1 MAEYSD
7 KYMMESLT
15 GDSALRQIS
24 EIRKFKSKKVL
35 LDFSNMRSVR
45 SAGMILF
52 LIIWIFLN
60 LYLIDRVDPYPFVLL
75 NLVLSCIA
83 ALQAPIIMM
92 SQNREAKKDR
102 LRSSNDYK
110 TDLKSELILEDLH
123 NKMSQIIKNQNKI
136 INILTEEDNK

>member
-45 SAGMILF
+45 SET
-52 LIIWIFLN
+52 
-60 LYLIDRVDPYPFVLL
+60 V
-75 NLVLSCIA
+75 
-83 ALQAPIIMM
+83 
-92 SQNREAKKDR
+92 K
-102 LRSSNDYK
+102 
-110 TDLKSELILEDLH
+110 
-123 NKMSQIIKNQNKI
+123 
-136 INILTEEDNK
+136 

>member
-52 LIIWIFLN
+52 LICIK
-60 LYLIDRVDPYPFVLL
+60 DLL
-75 NLVLSCIA
+75 RNE
-83 ALQAPIIMM
+83 
-92 SQNREAKKDR
+92 NRR
-102 LRSSNDYK
+102 L
-110 TDLKSELILEDLH
+110 
-123 NKMSQIIKNQNKI
+123 
-136 INILTEEDNK
+136 